1 MLRKISI
8 ENFYSIKDKQ
18 VLDLA
23 VPNNAP
29 DLPCFA
35 VNKEISATRIPKVIS
50 IFGANASG
58 KTTVLRALGFLK
70 WFLTESFSQTPTNNL
85 PLLPFA
91 NSEGQHGISRFE
103 IEFDGGLIEGGNP
116 CTYRYSLEIRHDPG
130 NKNPLKP
137 AINPVVKSE
146 SLYFAPEG
154 KFRRLFHREGE
165 QIKDSPEFKVKV
177 KDYPLQTFRDN
188 ASVIP
193 TLIQYNHAVSK
204 VFSSMLSKIY
214 TNVSTLQKYDFDVNM
229 AINYYASNHEE
240 LKKLNSKIRILD
252 LGIEQVFMK
261 ANNNLGNTLM
271 PYFKHSGLSN
281 ELALIVESHGTQKF
295 FTLFPYINYVLEAGG
310 LLVLDEIDNDIHP
323 ALMPEIIG
331 WFHDE
336 RTNLNN
342 AQLIMACHN
351 ASLLEHLEKEEI
363 YFTEKTPDGNTQV
376 YGLKDI
382 LGVRRVDN
390 YYKKYLGGVF
400 GAVPNIG

>member
-23 VPNNAP
+23 VPSNAP
-29 DLPCFA
+29 DLPVFGIE
-35 VNKEISATRIPKVIS
+35 KEISATRIPKVVS

-70 WFLTESFSQTPTNNL
+70 WFLTESFNQPPTNNL

-91 NSEGQHGISRFE
+91 DSEGQHGISRFE
-103 IEFDGGLIEGGNP
+103 VEFDSNLIEGGTP
-116 CTYRYSLEIRHDPG
+116 CVYRYSLEIRHDPG
-130 NKNPLKP
+130 NKTPLKLEP
-137 AINPVVKSE
+137 RPVVESE

-154 KFRRLFHREGE
+154 KFRRLFYREGE

-188 ASVIP
+188 VSVIP
-193 TLIQYNHAVSK
+193 TLVQYNHAISK
-204 VFSSMLSKIY
+204 VFASVLDTVF
-214 TNVSTLQKYDFDVNM
+214 TNVSILQKYDFSLNDTIEIYMSDSEVFK
-229 AINYYASNHEE
+229 E
-240 LKKLNSKIRILD
+240 LNSKIRMLD
-252 LGIEQVFMK
+252 LGIDEVVIST
-261 ANNNLGNTLM
+261 NNNHVPVPL
-271 PYFKHSGLSN
+271 FKHSGLNS
-281 ELALIVESHGTQKF
+281 ELIFDLESQGTQKF
-295 FTLFPYINYVLEAGG
+295 FKLFPVISYTLETGG
-310 LLVLDEIDNDIHP
+310 LLVLDEIDNDVHP

-336 RTNLNN
+336 RTNPHN

-351 ASLLEHLEKEEI
+351 TSLLEHLEKEEI
-363 YFTEKTPDGNTQV
+363 YFTEKTPDGRIQV
-376 YGLKDI
+376 FGLKDI
-382 LGVRRVDN
+382 AGVRRVDN

>member
-23 VPNNAP
+23 VPSNAP

-35 VNKEISATRIPKVIS
+35 INKEISATRIPKVVS

-70 WFLTESFSQTPTNNL
+70 WFLIDSFNQPQANNL

-91 NSEGQHGISRFE
+91 DSEGQHGVSRFE
-103 IEFDGGLIEGGNP
+103 VEFDGDLIEREKP
-116 CTYRYSLEIRHDPG
+116 CIYRYSLEIRHDPG
-130 NKNPLKP
+130 NISPLNPEPK
-137 AINPVVKSE
+137 PVVESE

-154 KFRRLFHREGE
+154 KFRRLFHCEGE
-165 QIKDSPEFKVKV
+165 QIKDSTEFKVKV

-204 VFSSMLSKIY
+204 VFSSMLSNIY
-214 TNVSTLQKYDFDVNM
+214 TNVYTLQKYDFDVNT

-252 LGIEQVFMK
+252 LGIEQVFMRP
-261 ANNNLGNTLM
+261 NNNPGNALM
-271 PYFKHSGLSN
+271 PYFRHSGLN
-281 ELALIVESHGTQKF
+281 DELALIVESQGTQKF

-323 ALMPEIIG
+323 TLMPEIIG

-336 RTNLNN
+336 RTNLHN

-351 ASLLEHLEKEEI
+351 ASLLEHLPKEEI
-363 YFTEKTPDGNTQV
+363 YFTEKSPDGRTQV

-382 LGVRRVDN
+382 TGVRRVDN

>member
-1 MLRKISI
+1 MIRKISI

-23 VPNNAP
+23 VPSNAP

-35 VNKEISATRIPKVIS
+35 VNKKISATRIPKVVS

-70 WFLTESFSQTPTNNL
+70 WFLTDSFNQPPTNNL

-91 NSEGQHGISRFE
+91 DSEGQHGISRFE
-103 IEFDGGLIEGGNP
+103 VEFDGDLIEGGKP
-116 CTYRYSLEIRHDPG
+116 CIYRYSLELRHDPG
-130 NKNPLKP
+130 YKSPRKLRLNP
-137 AINPVVKSE
+137 IVKSE
-146 SLYFAPEG
+146 SLYFAPED
-154 KFRRLFHREGE
+154 KFRRLFHRDAD
-165 QIKDSPEFKVKV
+165 QIKDSSEFKVKV

-193 TLIQYNHAVSK
+193 TLVQYNHAVSN
-204 VFSSMLSKIY
+204 VFNSVLNTIY
-214 TNVSTLQKYDFDVNM
+214 TNVSTLQKYDFDVNP
-229 AINYYASNHEE
+229 AINYYVSNDEV
-240 LKKLNSKIRILD
+240 LKKLNNKIRMLD
-252 LGIEQVFMK
+252 LGIEQVSMSAK
-261 ANNNLGNTLM
+261 NNPGNTLL
-271 PYFKHSGLSN
+271 PYFRHSGLSD
-281 ELALIVESHGTQKF
+281 ELALIVESQGTQNF
-295 FTLFPYINYVLEAGG
+295 FTLFPYINYVLESGG

-336 RTNLNN
+336 RTNPHN
-342 AQLIMACHN
+342 AQLFMACHN

-363 YFTEKTPDGNTQV
+363 YFTEKTADSKTEI

-382 LGVRRVDN
+382 AGVRRVDN